1 MELSQVINLCMGQI
15 RLANQTLVLQC

>member
-1 MELSQVINLCMGQI
+1 MELSQVIDLCMGQI